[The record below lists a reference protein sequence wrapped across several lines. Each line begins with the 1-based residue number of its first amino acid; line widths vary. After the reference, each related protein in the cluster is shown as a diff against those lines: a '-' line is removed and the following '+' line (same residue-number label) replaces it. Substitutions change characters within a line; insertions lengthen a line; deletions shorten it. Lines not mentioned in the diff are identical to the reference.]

1 MAEGNGGQNWH
12 DREPFDKPVV
22 GVKWIYKTKLN
33 LEGSIQKNKARSL
46 SEATLYIKTTEAGIL
61 IVSLYVDDIIY
72 TGSSSALMDDFKAD
86 IMRKYEMSDLGLL
99 HHFLGLR
106 VIQTEGCIFLH
117 QKEYAKTLLEKFG
130 LKDCKPVAT
139 PLAANEKLSKEHGSE
154 MANES
159 LYRQMVG
166 ILLYL
171 TVTRPDIM
179 FAASLLARFM
189 HNPTTKHIGTAKRVL
204 RYIQGSLDYGIACEK
219 GKDVMFIGYC
229 DSDWAG
235 SEDVMK
241 STSRY
246 AFSFGSGAF
255 SWVSIKQ
262 SSVALSTAEDKYASA
277 VDPTT

>member
-1 MAEGNGGQNWH
+1 MAIMAPRLILEPTFTKIQFISVYKDSWLLRRSVYVDQPLGFVIEGK
-12 DREPFDKPVV
+12 EDKVH
-22 GVKWIYKTKLN
+22 KL
-33 LEGSIQKNKARSL
+33 KNALSL
-46 SEATLYIKTTEAGIL
+46 SEATLYIKATEVRIL

-106 VIQTEGCIFLH
+106 VIQTERCIFLH

-139 PLAANEKLSKEHGSE
+139 SLAANEKLSKEHGSE

-166 ILLYL
+166 
-171 TVTRPDIM
+171 TEDNM
-179 FAASLLARFM
+179 
-189 HNPTTKHIGTAKRVL
+189 KR
-204 RYIQGSLDYGIACEK
+204 
-219 GKDVMFIGYC
+219 
-229 DSDWAG
+229 
-235 SEDVMK
+235 
-241 STSRY
+241 TSRY

-262 SSVALSTAEDKYASA
+262 SSVALSTAEAKYVSV
-277 VDPTT
+277 VDATA